1 MDQREEKLR
10 EKKKADES
18 LLERISSKLFDSFI
32 QTFIYAVYDFVERS
46 EKKKKINNNELCDA
60 KKKKKFFSVLL

>member
-10 EKKKADES
+10 KKKKADES

-46 EKKKKINNNELCDA
+46 EKKKKSTIMNYVMQRRRS
-60 KKKKKFFSVLL
+60 FFLVLL